1 MGTVELLANERSS
14 LYIYPPVNT
23 SADHPGHKPVDV
35 LRATVTGRVQG
46 VGFRLY
52 VLNEARRLGLGGF
65 VRNRPDGSVYVVA
78 YGARPELERLLSAL
92 RRGPA
97 GAWVER
103 VDTEWYQGAAAEATP
118 GRLEVRN

>member
-1 MGTVELLANERSS
+1 MQ
-14 LYIYPPVNT
+14 IYTSVNT
-23 SADHPGHKPVDV
+23 PADRSEHEPIQV
-35 LRATVTGRVQG
+35 LRATVIGRVQG

-65 VRNRPDGSVYVVA
+65 VRNRPDGSVYVLA
-78 YGARPELERLLSAL
+78 HGERPGLERLLSAL

-103 VDTEWYQGAAAEATP
+103 VDTEWAQREAGEPAP
-118 GRLEVRN
+118 GRVEVLP

>member
-1 MGTVELLANERSS
+1 M
-14 LYIYPPVNT
+14 YPPVNT
-23 SADHPGHKPVDV
+23 SADHPGHRSVDV
-35 LRATVTGRVQG
+35 LRATVIGRVQG

-52 VLNEARRLGLGGF
+52 VLNEARGLGLGGY

-92 RRGPA
+92 RRGPV

-103 VDTEWYQGAAAEATP
+103 VETEWAQSAASEAPP
-118 GRLEVRN
+118 GRFEVRH